1 MSKRHQRDRNNGA
14 ALTRSRSG
22 TNKRSKNSNAV
33 YESSCTDEG
42 QSKLDMP
49 ILDDD
54 IVDELTLIN
63 TGHIVETHTDGV
75 QLANVALDDNKEQS
89 CLNAALCQA
98 YSQLREYL
106 KLEIRKVKFIETKA
120 WSKGFI
126 LKAYQKD
133 EIFRLS
139 VNVALKLG
147 NMTKEQFVDR
157 YFGWSD
163 KILPS
168 LRQSMEKNV
177 RKGYWGKQVLLE
189 QEER

>member
-1 MSKRHQRDRNNGA
+1 
-14 ALTRSRSG
+14 
-22 TNKRSKNSNAV
+22 
-33 YESSCTDEG
+33 
-42 QSKLDMP
+42 
-49 ILDDD
+49 
-54 IVDELTLIN
+54 
-63 TGHIVETHTDGV
+63 
-75 QLANVALDDNKEQS
+75 
-89 CLNAALCQA
+89 
-98 YSQLREYL
+98 
-106 KLEIRKVKFIETKA
+106 
-120 WSKGFI
+120 
-126 LKAYQKD
+126 
-133 EIFRLS
+133 LS